1 MPAAGGQSARIRFA
15 AVRGSLSV
23 LWRFAGPAGVRALR
37 QWWHQASTEAHA
49 RAAAGAASAAWLTAA
64 ALGLFSGGAS
74 SLPLGLAL
82 IYLTGIA
89 LLVLVWLAFGRV
101 RQAAER
107 RARRDEA
114 QALRTF
120 LEATSAAR
128 EEFLSALVPAGATG
142 TPEVQRAL
150 APSRAASAAAPRTQ
164 LLPVPAATAPA
175 VTATRGP
182 GTGSGPRPGAALSP
196 VKSAIR
202 KNAVRK
208 SRPAGTAGLTRADLD
223 RAA

>member
-1 MPAAGGQSARIRFA
+1 MSVPTAAGGQSAPIRFA
-15 AVRGSLSV
+15 AARGSLPV
-23 LWRFAGPAGVRALR
+23 LRRFAGPAGPRALR
-37 QWWHQASTEAHA
+37 QWWQQAPTEERA

-64 ALGLFSGGAS
+64 ALGLFSGSAA

-82 IYLTGIA
+82 IYITGIA
-89 LLVLVWLAFGRV
+89 LLVLVWLALGRV
-101 RQAAER
+101 RRAAER
-107 RARRDEA
+107 RARRDQA

-120 LEATSAAR
+120 LAATSAAR

-150 APSRAASAAAPRTQ
+150 APSRAASEAAPRTR
-164 LLPVPAATAPA
+164 LVPAPA
-175 VTATRGP
+175 AAVP
-182 GTGSGPRPGAALSP
+182 GTGTCPRPGAALSP

-208 SRPAGTAGLTRADLD
+208 SRPAPKAGLTRADLD